1 MPNDRHFA
9 NVICKFTE
17 NLCGLK
23 RTSPKFVP
31 SCPIDNKS
39 GLLWRTYS
47 KFVMQRPPS
56 QLIRCWTWSVDF
68 SNFGV
73 NLTKWN
79 GADVLFTTINL
90 RVIEKNNHNWGM
102 VMFQAFSATVSH
114 WLGANLESALR
125 YVLSGYRN
133 HHFFISGVYH
143 IPSAILVEI
152 NIKMP
157 PLPCHDCQIFIIGF
171 PI

>member
-1 MPNDRHFA
+1 MTAILQTSFA
-9 NVICKFTE
+9 NS
-17 NLCGLK
+17 LK
-23 RTSPKFVP
+23 IFMGWNELHRSLFPRVRLTISRDF
-31 SCPIDNKS
+31 S
-39 GLLWRTYS
+39 GERIQ

-90 RVIEKNNHNWGM
+90 RVIEKNNHNRGM
-102 VMFQAFSATVSH
+102 VMFRAFSATVSH